1 MTKQDFE
8 FLRKSI
14 KLACDSI
21 RAEGGPFGAIIVKE
35 NTVIATGQNS
45 VVSKHDP
52 TAHAEIQAIRAACGA
67 LQTHDLSG
75 CTIYT
80 SCEPCPMCLGA
91 IYWARLDGVYYGASR
106 KDACNAGFDDE
117 FFYDQIGLE
126 PSERRVPFTRAL
138 NEEALA
144 PFREWLE
151 NENKVP
157 Y

>member
-1 MTKQDFE
+1 MRKQDLG

-14 KLACDSI
+14 KLACDSP
-21 RAEGGPFGAIIVKE
+21 RDKGGPFGAVIAKG
-35 NTVIATGQNS
+35 NTAIATGQNR
-45 VVSKHDP
+45 VVSTHDP
-52 TAHAEIQAIRAACGA
+52 TAHAEIQAIRAACRA

-91 IYWARLDGVYYGASR
+91 IYWARIDRIYYGADR
-106 KDACNAGFDDE
+106 KDARDAGFDDD

-126 PSERRVPFTRAL
+126 PSERRVPCTRAL

-151 NENKVP
+151 NEYKVP